1 MTFSN
6 ILQKVEPFL
15 IKNSPTILTG
25 IGLGGVIVTA
35 VMTHKAALR
44 ADELLDGDED
54 LRLRVERTW
63 KVYIPPVASGL
74 LTMGAIF
81 ASNRVSSNRLAALAA
96 AYSLSEKTLLRYKNH
111 VVEHLGEK
119 PANELNEAFVKQD
132 VKISAEE
139 DRLSSFWGDADDR
152 TVVYDQFLGRFF
164 VSDMESLRA
173 AQNTLNR
180 QVLSQGYAG
189 ISDFYSALNLDSP
202 EIGDILGWTSDDLLE
217 LGFTSILAQN
227 NQPVLSFLY
236 DPVPQ
241 PHYYKHS

>member
-1 MTFSN
+1 MAFSH

-35 VMTHKAALR
+35 AMTHKAALR
-44 ADELLDGDED
+44 ADKLLDGDED

-81 ASNRVSSNRLAALAA
+81 ASNRVNSNRLAALAA
-96 AYSLSEKTLLRYKNH
+96 AYSLSEGTLLRYKNH

-119 PANELNEAFVKQD
+119 PANELNEAFVKKD
-132 VKISAEE
+132 IDDSAED
-139 DRLSSFWGDADDR
+139 DRLAPFWGIEDHR
-152 TVVYDQFLGRFF
+152 TVVYDHFLGRFF
-164 VSDMESLRA
+164 VSDIESLRA
-173 AQNTLNR
+173 AQNTLNQ

-189 ISDFYSALNLDSP
+189 LSDFYSALNLDSP
-202 EIGDILGWTSDDLLE
+202 EAGEILGWTSDGLLE
-217 LGFTSILAQN
+217 LGFSCVLAKN
-227 NQPVLSFLY
+227 NQPVLSFMY